1 MDTLDV
7 IETIEQDFQ
16 QRNEPFN
23 DVTFPEERLL
33 ENVKVMVGDTDEPV
47 SLSMEDRLRLI
58 SAFATFDY
66 NRDANQL
73 VDKLLVLQ
81 KQHSELFDPWNV
93 PESTKTVEQ
102 TFDEIG
108 FRYPNRDA
116 QAWTKNCRIL
126 RQKYHGR
133 WHELL
138 IETGLDA
145 VSLVS
150 RLEDDDFNCI
160 KGVKIAPMYCRI
172 INDKVTEL
180 DKLWE
185 LDIPVDTW
193 VRKISKELF
202 EGEDEDLSDDDL
214 RDRWYLYGVS
224 NSVDKHVVDGGIWQ
238 IGNNLNEW
246 GGDYL
251 KELLEVEELEHL

>member
-1 MDTLDV
+1 
-7 IETIEQDFQ
+7 
-16 QRNEPFN
+16 
-23 DVTFPEERLL
+23 
-33 ENVKVMVGDTDEPV
+33 
-47 SLSMEDRLRLI
+47 
-58 SAFATFDY
+58 
-66 NRDANQL
+66 
-73 VDKLLVLQ
+73 
-81 KQHSELFDPWNV
+81 
-93 PESTKTVEQ
+93 
-102 TFDEIG
+102 
-108 FRYPNRDA
+108 
-116 QAWTKNCRIL
+116 
-126 RQKYHGR
+126 
-133 WHELL
+133 
-138 IETGLDA
+138 
-145 VSLVS
+145 
-150 RLEDDDFNCI
+150 
-160 KGVKIAPMYCRI
+160 MYCRI